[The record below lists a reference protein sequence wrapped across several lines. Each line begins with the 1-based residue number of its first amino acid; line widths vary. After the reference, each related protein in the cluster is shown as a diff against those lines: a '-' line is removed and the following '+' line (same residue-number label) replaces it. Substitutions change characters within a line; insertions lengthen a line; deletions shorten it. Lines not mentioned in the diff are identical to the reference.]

1 MGSIPTTPINQ
12 KPFRPRV
19 PGESAATSPAPGQ
32 ARELDAERGRD
43 PNLHRRGLE
52 AFPFERWLQP
62 SRTPGQGDSGISGQ
76 EANSRA
82 EAWWRQ
88 QRRRGPS
95 ADVTWEAT
103 DAAPLR
109 PLPSQKAVTIDT
121 LRALVHSKPT
131 GNRSRSKAALAAT
144 AVAQAL
150 DMGSEA
156 VQELR
161 GLGKG
166 YSPLQDAALRHL
178 PADEVIVEV
187 IDGLPSG
194 WQWVAGIWATYGA
207 RPHEALL
214 MAEVASLVA
223 QM

>member
-1 MGSIPTTPINQ
+1 M
-12 KPFRPRV
+12 
-19 PGESAATSPAPGQ
+19 
-32 ARELDAERGRD
+32 
-43 PNLHRRGLE
+43 
-52 AFPFERWLQP
+52 
-62 SRTPGQGDSGISGQ
+62 
-76 EANSRA
+76 
-82 EAWWRQ
+82 
-88 QRRRGPS
+88 
-95 ADVTWEAT
+95 
-103 DAAPLR
+103 
-109 PLPSQKAVTIDT
+109 
-121 LRALVHSKPT
+121 

-166 YSPLQDAALRHL
+166 YSPLQDAAPRHL
-178 PADEVIVEV
+178 PTDEINVEVIVEV

-194 WQWVAGIWATYGA
+194 WQCVAGIWATYGA
-207 RPHEALL
+207 GPHEALL